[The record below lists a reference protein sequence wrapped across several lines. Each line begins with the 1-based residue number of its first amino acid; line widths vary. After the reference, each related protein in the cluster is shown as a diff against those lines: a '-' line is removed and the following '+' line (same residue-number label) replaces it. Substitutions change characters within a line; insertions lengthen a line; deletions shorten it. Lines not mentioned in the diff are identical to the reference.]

1 MRPLADRWVGFV
13 LVVMVMGLYAE
24 LVFAQTSG
32 AIGATKVNNAEL
44 QQAQVALAKHETMLM
59 NLPSVVGVGVGMT
72 EEGNQAAIHVYVNAG
87 ATGSTLP
94 PDIPT
99 RLDGIPVR
107 VIKTDE
113 IRAR

>member
-1 MRPLADRWVGFV
+1 L
-13 LVVMVMGLYAE
+13 MGLYAE
-24 LVFAQTSG
+24 VAFAQTSG

-44 QQAQVALAKHETMLM
+44 QQAQAALAKHEAMLM
-59 NLPSVVGVGVGMT
+59 NLPSVVGVGIGMT
-72 EEGNQAAIHVYVNAG
+72 EEGNQAAIHLYVNAR

-94 PDIPT
+94 LDIPT

-107 VIKTDE
+107 VIKTDQ